1 MKVWKKVLC
10 GVSVLTIFG
19 TVIPTYQQSVNGTM
33 VYADSDNSTMDNAT
47 KVYLNKTYVDT
58 IENFSDE
65 NWYKFSL
72 DDDGIVSLDFA
83 RDVISNTNTSVYWN
97 IKLYSYDNSLQEVAS
112 WRLNSDEELTTVNG
126 VGLAKGD
133 YYIKVSTVTLGLSV
147 EEVSRDYQ
155 LTVNYSQAFNHEK
168 ELNDTTSNA
177 NPIELST
184 EYTGSLSTKEDVD
197 YYSFTLD
204 QDSDVTLNF
213 NREVIGEQ
221 YGIYWNATIYDSD
234 EQLSSVWELNGREEN
249 TSNTTNLKAGKYY
262 LKVSAGLLN
271 YSDEDYKFTITTTK
285 QDTNDDTNKETEPN
299 DTTITANAI
308 DLDTPYTGSIGTIA
322 DLDYYSFNID
332 DTSDVTVT
340 LKHSVLD
347 STSNYWKVSIYNS
360 ALSIVSEPV
369 QTMEVSGDTE
379 SATLT
384 AKGLS
389 SGKYYVRVSSSDE
402 HSTNDYTISVSA
414 KTNSNPVDDKSGTC
428 GEDLTWS
435 LDDKGVLT
443 ISGTGNME
451 DYTLLSKAPWS
462 DYSQDITSIVVKDG
476 VTSIGDN
483 AFINCNKVE
492 QVSLSN
498 DVETIG
504 DYSFSGCTSLTD
516 ITLPNGL
523 KTVPNGAFALCT
535 GLKTVTVPKSV
546 TEVGTLAFSSCTSLT
561 DVYYDSTKEDW
572 DDITI
577 ATGNDSLTSANIH
590 YNGSSTDTV
599 VDSGTCGEDLTWSL
613 DDKGVLTISG
623 TGNMED
629 YTLLS
634 KAPWSDYSQDITS
647 IVVKDGVTSIGDNA
661 FINCN
666 KVEQVSLSNDV
677 ETIGDY
683 SFSGCTSLT
692 DITLPNGLK
701 AIPNGAFAL
710 CTGLKTVT
718 VPKSVTE
725 VGTLAFSSC
734 TSLSDVYYDSTKED
748 WDNITI
754 ATGNDSLTSA
764 NIHYSTVDDII
775 KGDVNLDGK
784 VSTADLL
791 SLKKYLLGITELSD
805 QQFTSADI
813 NEDGKVS
820 TADLLS
826 LKKYL
831 LGVVDTL

>member
-19 TVIPTYQQSVNGTM
+19 TAIPTYQQGLNGTM

-155 LTVNYSQAFNHEK
+155 LTVNYSQASNHEK

-462 DYSQDITSIVVKDG
+462 DYSQDITSIVVQDG

-546 TEVGTLAFSSCTSLT
+546 TEVGTLAFS
-561 DVYYDSTKEDW
+561 
-572 DDITI
+572 
-577 ATGNDSLTSANIH
+577 G
-590 YNGSSTDTV
+590 
-599 VDSGTCGEDLTWSL
+599 
-613 DDKGVLTISG
+613 
-623 TGNMED
+623 
-629 YTLLS
+629 
-634 KAPWSDYSQDITS
+634 
-647 IVVKDGVTSIGDNA
+647 
-661 FINCN
+661 
-666 KVEQVSLSNDV
+666 
-677 ETIGDY
+677 
-683 SFSGCTSLT
+683 
-692 DITLPNGLK
+692 
-701 AIPNGAFAL
+701 
-710 CTGLKTVT
+710 
-718 VPKSVTE
+718 
-725 VGTLAFSSC
+725 C

-775 KGDVNLDGK
+775 KGDVNKDGK

>member
-19 TVIPTYQQSVNGTM
+19 TAIPTYQQGLNGTM

-155 LTVNYSQAFNHEK
+155 LTVNYSQASNHEK

-462 DYSQDITSIVVKDG
+462 DYSQDITSIVV
-476 VTSIGDN
+476 
-483 AFINCNKVE
+483 
-492 QVSLSN
+492 Q
-498 DVETIG
+498 
-504 DYSFSGCTSLTD
+504 
-516 ITLPNGL
+516 
-523 KTVPNGAFALCT
+523 
-535 GLKTVTVPKSV
+535 
-546 TEVGTLAFSSCTSLT
+546 
-561 DVYYDSTKEDW
+561 
-572 DDITI
+572 
-577 ATGNDSLTSANIH
+577 
-590 YNGSSTDTV
+590 
-599 VDSGTCGEDLTWSL
+599 
-613 DDKGVLTISG
+613 
-623 TGNMED
+623 
-629 YTLLS
+629 
-634 KAPWSDYSQDITS
+634 
-647 IVVKDGVTSIGDNA
+647 DGVTSIGDNA

-725 VGTLAFSSC
+725 VGTLAFSGC

>member
-1 MKVWKKVLC
+1 M
-10 GVSVLTIFG
+10 
-19 TVIPTYQQSVNGTM
+19 
-33 VYADSDNSTMDNAT
+33 
-47 KVYLNKTYVDT
+47 
-58 IENFSDE
+58 
-65 NWYKFSL
+65 
-72 DDDGIVSLDFA
+72 
-83 RDVISNTNTSVYWN
+83 
-97 IKLYSYDNSLQEVAS
+97 
-112 WRLNSDEELTTVNG
+112 
-126 VGLAKGD
+126 
-133 YYIKVSTVTLGLSV
+133 
-147 EEVSRDYQ
+147 
-155 LTVNYSQAFNHEK
+155 
-168 ELNDTTSNA
+168 
-177 NPIELST
+177 
-184 EYTGSLSTKEDVD
+184 
-197 YYSFTLD
+197 
-204 QDSDVTLNF
+204 
-213 NREVIGEQ
+213 
-221 YGIYWNATIYDSD
+221 
-234 EQLSSVWELNGREEN
+234 
-249 TSNTTNLKAGKYY
+249 
-262 LKVSAGLLN
+262 KVSAGLLN

-462 DYSQDITSIVVKDG
+462 DHAQDITSIVVKDG

-546 TEVGTLAFSSCTSLT
+546 TEVGTLAFSSCTSLS

-572 DDITI
+572 DNITI

-634 KAPWSDYSQDITS
+634 KAPWSDHAQDITS

-701 AIPNGAFAL
+701 TVPNGAFAL

-725 VGTLAFSSC
+725 VGILAFEGC
-734 TSLSDVYYDSTKED
+734 TSLTDVYYGSTKQD
-748 WDNITI
+748 WESINIS
-754 ATGNDSLTSA
+754 TGNDSLTSA

>member
-19 TVIPTYQQSVNGTM
+19 TAIPTYQQGLNGTM

-155 LTVNYSQAFNHEK
+155 LTVNYSQASNHEK

-462 DYSQDITSIVVKDG
+462 DYSQDITSIVV
-476 VTSIGDN
+476 
-483 AFINCNKVE
+483 
-492 QVSLSN
+492 Q
-498 DVETIG
+498 
-504 DYSFSGCTSLTD
+504 
-516 ITLPNGL
+516 
-523 KTVPNGAFALCT
+523 
-535 GLKTVTVPKSV
+535 
-546 TEVGTLAFSSCTSLT
+546 
-561 DVYYDSTKEDW
+561 
-572 DDITI
+572 
-577 ATGNDSLTSANIH
+577 
-590 YNGSSTDTV
+590 
-599 VDSGTCGEDLTWSL
+599 
-613 DDKGVLTISG
+613 
-623 TGNMED
+623 
-629 YTLLS
+629 
-634 KAPWSDYSQDITS
+634 
-647 IVVKDGVTSIGDNA
+647 DGVTSIGDNA

-764 NIHYSTVDDII
+764 NIHYNGSSTDTVVDSGTCGEDLTWSLDDKGVLTISGTGNMEDYTLLSKAPWSDHAQDITSIVVKDGVTSIGDNAFINCNKVEQVSLSNDVETIGDYSFSGCTSLTDITLPNGLKTVPNGAFALCTGLKTVTVPKSVTEVGTLAFSGCTSLSDVYYDSTKEDWDNITIATGNDSLTSANIHYSTVDDII

>member
-19 TVIPTYQQSVNGTM
+19 TAIPTYQQGLNGTM

-155 LTVNYSQAFNHEK
+155 LTVNYSQASNHEK

-462 DYSQDITSIVVKDG
+462 DYSQDITSIVVQDG

-523 KTVPNGAFALCT
+523 KAIPNGAFALCT

-546 TEVGTLAFSSCTSLT
+546 TEVGTLAFSGCTSLS

-572 DDITI
+572 DNITI

-634 KAPWSDYSQDITS
+634 KAPWSDHAQDITS

-725 VGTLAFSSC
+725 VGTLAFSGC

>member
-19 TVIPTYQQSVNGTM
+19 TAIPTYQQGLNGTM

-155 LTVNYSQAFNHEK
+155 LTVNYSQASNHEK

-462 DYSQDITSIVVKDG
+462 DYSQDITSIVVQDG

-546 TEVGTLAFSSCTSLT
+546 TEVGTLAFS
-561 DVYYDSTKEDW
+561 
-572 DDITI
+572 
-577 ATGNDSLTSANIH
+577 G
-590 YNGSSTDTV
+590 
-599 VDSGTCGEDLTWSL
+599 
-613 DDKGVLTISG
+613 
-623 TGNMED
+623 
-629 YTLLS
+629 
-634 KAPWSDYSQDITS
+634 
-647 IVVKDGVTSIGDNA
+647 
-661 FINCN
+661 
-666 KVEQVSLSNDV
+666 
-677 ETIGDY
+677 
-683 SFSGCTSLT
+683 
-692 DITLPNGLK
+692 
-701 AIPNGAFAL
+701 
-710 CTGLKTVT
+710 
-718 VPKSVTE
+718 
-725 VGTLAFSSC
+725 C